1 MAGDGHGRHRLPT
14 RRMRIALLADLHAN
28 REAVEACLKA
38 VRKAGCDRIVLLGD
52 IVGYGAD
59 PAWTVDMARSLVDE
73 GALAVFGN
81 HDQGA
86 LRAPREDAGHRAR
99 RHSDAQTVIE
109 WTRGQLDHAQRA
121 FLGSLPAFIE
131 DEDRLYVHANAWAP
145 LDWGYIGNAL
155 AAARSIA
162 ATSQRVTFC
171 GHVHEPALYHAQPDG
186 SARHVA
192 PQPGVPAPLIDSRR
206 WVVLPGSVGQPR
218 DGNPAAC
225 CALYDTDTHTFTT
238 LRVAYDHL
246 AAARRIIDAGLPQ
259 GLAKRLITGG

>member
-1 MAGDGHGRHRLPT
+1 
-14 RRMRIALLADLHAN
+14 MRIALFADLHAN

-59 PAWTVDMARSLVDE
+59 PAWTVDMARSLVED

-81 HDQGA
+81 HDQAA
-86 LRAPREDAGHRAR
+86 LRAPREDVGDRAR
-99 RHSDAQTVIE
+99 RHSDAQVAIE
-109 WTRGQLDHAQRA
+109 WTRDRLDHAQRG

-131 DEDRLYVHANAWAP
+131 DDDRLYVHANAWEP

-155 AAARSIA
+155 AAAQSIA
-162 ATSQRVTFC
+162 ATQQRVTFC
-171 GHVHEPALYHAQPDG
+171 GHVHEPALYHSQPDG
-186 SARHVA
+186 SARHFA
-192 PQPGVPAPLIDSRR
+192 PRPGVPVPLIASRR
-206 WVVLPGSVGQPR
+206 WVALPGSVGQPR

-225 CALYDTDTHTFTT
+225 CALYDTDTDTFTA

-259 GLAKRLITGG
+259 ELARRLIAGG